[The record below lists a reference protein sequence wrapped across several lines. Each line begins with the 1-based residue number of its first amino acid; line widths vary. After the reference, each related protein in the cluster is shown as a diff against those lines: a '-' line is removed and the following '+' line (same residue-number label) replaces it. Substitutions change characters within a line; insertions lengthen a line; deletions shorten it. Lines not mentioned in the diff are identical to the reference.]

1 MLQHPRPPPLITDP
15 RCHYIRCSPRHH
27 RRGRRHER
35 RSRRRRGSWHGPPS
49 PHRGGSRNASAAR
62 ARRRRLADDRVASIV
77 GTSAPAESAASSA
90 RSWSSANLQ
99 CGNRER
105 GVGLGCEV
113 MTRRCGRG
121 APVLGEAGGEE
132 GEGVGDALLLRRRHD
147 GDGGEGLEGLK

>member
-1 MLQHPRPPPLITDP
+1 MVLRHPTGGARGTPPP
-15 RCHYIRCSPRHH
+15 
-27 RRGRRHER
+27 HELAGDAWQTSAWR
-35 RSRRRRGSWHGPPS
+35 ASWGRRRRQKVRPPV
-49 PHRGGSRNASAAR
+49 PGVGHQQTCSAETER
-62 ARRRRLADDRVASIV
+62 
-77 GTSAPAESAASSA
+77 E
-90 RSWSSANLQ
+90 
-99 CGNRER
+99 RER